1 MFKKLM
7 PHVLFI
13 LAVMFITLNI
23 LDSYNPAMGFLTSS
37 LSKWL
42 LLIFCTAA
50 VFGAIVMIIRNRT
63 RE

>member
-1 MFKKLM
+1 MIRKLL
-7 PHVLFI
+7 PHALFI

-42 LLIFCTAA
+42 LVFFCVIAA
-50 VFGAIVMIIRNRT
+50 LGAIIMIIRSRT

>member
-1 MFKKLM
+1 MLKKLL

-13 LAVMFITLNI
+13 MALMLITLNI

-42 LLIFCTAA
+42 LVIFCVTAA
-50 VFGAIVMIIRNRT
+50 LGAIRTIIRNRT

>member
-1 MFKKLM
+1 MIRKLL
-7 PHVLFI
+7 PHALFI
-13 LAVMFITLNI
+13 LAVMFIVLNI

-42 LLIFCTAA
+42 LVIFCVTAA
-50 VFGAIVMIIRNRT
+50 LGAIGTILRNRM

>member
-1 MFKKLM
+1 MIRKLL
-7 PHVLFI
+7 PHALFI
-13 LAVMFITLNI
+13 LAVMFIVLNI

-42 LLIFCTAA
+42 LVIFCVTAA
-50 VFGAIVMIIRNRT
+50 LGAISMILRNRT